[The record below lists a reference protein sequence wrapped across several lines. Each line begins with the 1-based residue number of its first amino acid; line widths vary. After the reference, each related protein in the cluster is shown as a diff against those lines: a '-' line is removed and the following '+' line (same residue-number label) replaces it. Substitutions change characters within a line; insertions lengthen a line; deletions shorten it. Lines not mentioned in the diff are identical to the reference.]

1 MRKHNHLR
9 VDASQLLE
17 HITIWFKIV
26 ICLHFR
32 RRLGAR
38 MAVKAEY
45 LNVVRKLLRTRTVV
59 LLEDLLRA
67 PKRGSAVIV
76 FHVLKVIQGC

>member
-1 MRKHNHLR
+1 
-9 VDASQLLE
+9 
-17 HITIWFKIV
+17 
-26 ICLHFR
+26 
-32 RRLGAR
+32 